1 LPVIKRF
8 ASAWPVVGGANLLI
22 GSGRGG
28 GGREGGIEGAGAAAL
43 GHHVSDPS
51 LHLSTDP
58 DHLAVTD
65 HAVSSPEGAR
75 RGIPGM

>member
-1 LPVIKRF
+1 VIKRF

-22 GSGRGG
+22 GSGG
-28 GGREGGIEGAGAAAL
+28 GGRQDRVQLTGAATL

-51 LHLSTDP
+51 LHLPTDP
-58 DHLAVTD
+58 DHLAVAD

>member
-1 LPVIKRF
+1 VIKRF
-8 ASAWPVVGGANLLI
+8 ASAWPVVGDANLLI
-22 GSGRGG
+22 GSGWGG
-28 GGREGGIEGAGAAAL
+28 GGRGWVLLAGAAAF

-51 LHLSTDP
+51 LHLATDP